1 MLNGR
6 GGARVFGCSM
16 EGAGLMVGFGCSMEG
31 AGLRVG
37 FGGSCGVEKI
47 PLSSEHLMCCRC
59 CGNVSKEGGT

>member
-1 MLNGR
+1 
-6 GGARVFGCSM
+6 M